1 MLSCKYDFVGSFRSP
16 ASLKMI
22 ISQFDLIR
30 DWMIDVKPNNVIY
43 LGNRLSGTYFPMKSF
58 AYELRRELPVKF
70 TFHSRSCGWE
80 NFELTCRRITAR
92 IQWDRQQGG
101 RWLAW
106 GRAVV
111 LGMAE
116 LAGNER
122 ELTGEVSWLCNH
134 FTAPFESLNR
144 KANTNCNLNVNIYFN
159 VE

>member
-1 MLSCKYDFVGSFRSP
+1 MLSCKYDFFGSFRSP

-80 NFELTCRRITAR
+80 KVWINLPPHHSQDTVGSAAGWKMIGMGPSGCLGNGWTSWEWKGAHWGGELALQSFHRTIRIT
-92 IQWDRQQGG
+92 Q
-101 RWLAW
+101 
-106 GRAVV
+106 
-111 LGMAE
+111 
-116 LAGNER
+116 
-122 ELTGEVSWLCNH
+122 
-134 FTAPFESLNR
+134 PESEHKL
-144 KANTNCNLNVNIYFN
+144 
-159 VE
+159 